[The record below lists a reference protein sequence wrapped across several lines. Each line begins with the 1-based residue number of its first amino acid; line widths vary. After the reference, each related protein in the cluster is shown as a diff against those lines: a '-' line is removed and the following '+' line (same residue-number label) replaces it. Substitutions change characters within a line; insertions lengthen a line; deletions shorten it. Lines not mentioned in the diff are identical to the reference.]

1 VTAEAQQM
9 IEHITRIMR
18 RRGVQIDE
26 NTPLLSSGLIDS
38 MGLLDALVKLEEVTH
53 MRNPTQRY
61 GHCRPHVRHRA
72 ARGKA
77 RQVRTD
83 RSLRPIA

>member
-1 VTAEAQQM
+1 MTAEAQQM

-26 NTPLLSSGLIDS
+26 NTPLLSSGLIDAHAYS
-38 MGLLDALVKLEEVTH
+38 AGK
-53 MRNPTQRY
+53 NPTQRY